1 MTTMLALPRLDPAIP
16 LRLVPKAAKHRGA
29 RLAKVLIDAGLINA
43 DTLPARVP
51 SDHMATCRAALT
63 AWFNQQLSG
72 LRCLRP
78 MLLLSLSESTQD
90 GSANEG
96 GDASTLHGQI
106 AWYGDGG
113 TWCVGAA
120 LESLEDLH
128 PRLGLTVLRVI
139 EDQSWRTLPLFTAS
153 TALEVAMDFYWYGE
167 ENEAVALDEACGDD
181 EEGREAMRDGMVT
194 RALFEATFPKWALPG
209 TMRCRPLGHRAL
221 AAIARRATSARV
233 RSVIDDVR
241 ALARLRL
248 PERATQE
255 QEREREQEGYFIGFA
270 GVLAWSPNDPVT
282 ARVVDDFE
290 QMVGESGEYFEES
303 GTRQVDLS
311 GPADLRAWVKDMAP
325 WFEAV
330 RLIDSLIFKLA
341 DRDWSR
347 RRKGVA

>member
-1 MTTMLALPRLDPAIP
+1 MLALPRLDPGIP

-43 DTLPARVP
+43 HTLPAKVA

-78 MLLLSLSESTQD
+78 MLSLSLGESTHH
-90 GSANEG
+90 GSADE
-96 GDASTLHGQI
+96 GDASTLNGRI
-106 AWYGDGG
+106 AWYGGGG

-120 LESLEDLH
+120 LECLEDLH
-128 PRLGLTVLRVI
+128 PCLGLTVLRII

-153 TALEVAMDFYWYGE
+153 TALEVAIDFYWYGE
-167 ENEAVALDEACGDD
+167 ENEAVALEEACGDD
-181 EEGREAMRDGMVT
+181 EEGREAMRSGMVT

-209 TMRCRPLGHRAL
+209 TTRRRPLGPRAL
-221 AAIARRATSARV
+221 AAISHRATSARV

-248 PERATQE
+248 PERATQA
-255 QEREREQEGYFIGFA
+255 QEPEREQEGYFIGFA
-270 GVLAWSPNDPVT
+270 GVLAWSSDDPVT
-282 ARVVDDFE
+282 PRVVDDFE

-303 GTRQVDLS
+303 GTRQVALS

-330 RLIDSLIFKLA
+330 RLIDGLIFKLA